1 MEERMCP
8 ACIASAA
15 MVIGTVVST
24 GGITAVLARLVR
36 SKRSEKGVEEGK
48 AKENRS

>member
-1 MEERMCP
+1 MCP

-36 SKRSEKGVEEGK
+36 SNKSEKVKKRET
-48 AKENRS
+48 KETRS